1 MAELLIEIG
10 TEEIPAGYIAPALAS
25 MAENLSGWLQK
36 NHIKAGKPVTCG
48 TPRRLTLCISDLNPM
63 QDDVVEVHKGPNVKA
78 AYDAEG
84 NPTKAALGFAR
95 GKGLDVSELSQEDTP
110 KGKVLCARIEK
121 TGRPTKDLLDEYLP
135 DWIHGIPFPKKMRW
149 GSNRQA
155 FVRPLHWIV
164 AVLEGEPL
172 SFEVEGVQAGN
183 TTRGHRFLNPD
194 SLTVENFEDYRD
206 QLSKHSVSVDPEERK
221 QVIQKQ
227 LKALAEEVGGFIKED
242 LELLQTVAHLVEL
255 PIPLRGQYDARY
267 LELPVELL
275 EITMKYHQKYF
286 PIWETET
293 KLLPYFVTVSNM
305 PVVEGSSIIPGNQ
318 RVLKARLEDA
328 RFFYEEDQ
336 KKRLSDFTE
345 ALKGVVF
352 QKDLGTLYEKVE
364 RSVGL
369 MERLKEFTSGTD
381 VGFIEVAKRAIRL
394 CKADLNTQMVFE
406 FPELQGIIGGYYA
419 LKDEGEPIATAI
431 KEHYKPA
438 FAGDGVPSTEL
449 GAFVALVDKLDT
461 IVACIGV
468 GLIPTGSEDPYAL
481 RRHAMGIIQILIEK
495 NIPVTLDCLTEA
507 GIAQLGDRAKLGHEE
522 IRQHVLDLFHQRLKT
537 MLSNEGYE
545 YDVID
550 AVLASGN
557 QDSFKILQAKTAA
570 LSELKKK
577 DYFDSLAGAFRRVV
591 NILEGKTYS
600 GLDSSLFEKS
610 AENNLLDKV
619 RSIEEDVVNLFSKR
633 DFSGALARIV
643 EIRPE
648 VDAFFDDVM
657 VNVDDEKVKHNRK
670 ALLSVI
676 AGLFS
681 QIADFSKIVIKKG

>member
-10 TEEIPAGYIAPALAS
+10 TEEIPAGYITPALAA
-25 MAENLSGWLQK
+25 MADNLTGWLKQ
-36 NHIKAGKPVTCG
+36 NHIQASEPRTCG
-48 TPRRLTLCISDLNPM
+48 TPRRMTLCIPELNAM

-78 AYDAEG
+78 AFDAEG
-84 NPTKAALGFAR
+84 KPTKAALGFAR
-95 GKGLDVSELSQEDTP
+95 GKGLDVSDLGQEDTP

-121 TGRPTKDLLDEYLP
+121 TGRPTRDLLNEFLP
-135 DWIHGIPFPKKMRW
+135 EWINNIPFPKKMRW
-149 GSNRQA
+149 GSHRQP
-155 FVRPLHWIV
+155 FVRPIHWIL
-164 AVLEGEPL
+164 AVLEGKPL
-172 SFEVEGVQAGN
+172 SFEAEGVSAGN
-183 TTRGHRFLNPD
+183 TTRGHRFLNPETF
-194 SLTVENFEDYRD
+194 SVKNFNDYRD
-206 QLSKHSVSVDPEERK
+206 QLAKHSVTVDPEERK
-221 QVIQKQ
+221 QIIAQQVT
-227 LKALAEEVGGFIKED
+227 ALAKEVGGFIKD
-242 LELLQTVAHLVEL
+242 DPELLHTVTHLVEL
-255 PIPLRGQYDARY
+255 PIPLRGQFDARY

-286 PIWETET
+286 PVWETDS

-305 PVVEGSSIIPGNQ
+305 PVVEGSSIILGNQ

-336 KKRLSDFTE
+336 KQRLEDFTE
-345 ALKGVVF
+345 ALKGVLF
-352 QKDLGTLYEKVE
+352 QKDLGTLFEKVE

-369 MERLKEFTSGTD
+369 MDRLKDFASGSD
-381 VGFIEVAKRAIRL
+381 AAFLDEAKRAIRL

-419 LKDEGEPIATAI
+419 LKDEGEAISTAI

-438 FAGDGVPSTEL
+438 FAGDSVPSTEL

-495 NIPVTLDCLTEA
+495 NIGVTLDHLA
-507 GIAQLGDRAKLGHEE
+507 NSGIAQLGDKAKLNPKE

-537 MLSNEGYE
+537 MLSNEGFE

-550 AVLASGN
+550 AVLAKGD
-557 QDSFKILQAKTAA
+557 QDSFENLKAKTAA

-577 DYFDSLAGAFRRVV
+577 DYFDSLAVAFRRVV
-591 NILEGKTYS
+591 NILEGEEYR
-600 GLDSSLFEKS
+600 GLDPKLFQKP
-610 AENNLLDKV
+610 AENNLLNKAL
-619 RSIEEDVVNLFSKR
+619 SIKKDVSNLFASG

-643 EIRPE
+643 EIKPE

-657 VNVDDEKVKHNRK
+657 VNDKDERVKNNRK
-670 ALLSVI
+670 ALLYVI
-676 AGLFS
+676 SELFS
-681 QIADFSKIVIKKG
+681 QIADFSRIIVKKG

>member
-1 MAELLIEIG
+1 MSELLIEIG
-10 TEEIPAGYIAPALAS
+10 TEEIPAGYISPALDS
-25 MAENLSGWLQK
+25 MAENLSDWLKK
-36 NHIKAGKPVTCG
+36 NHIKAGEPVTCG

-63 QDDVVEVHKGPNVKA
+63 QDDVVEVHKGPNIKA

-95 GKGLDVSELSQEDTP
+95 GKGLDVTELGQEDTP

-121 TGRPTKDLLDEYLP
+121 TGRPTKDLLNEFLP
-135 DWIHGIPFPKKMRW
+135 EWTLNIPFPKKMRW
-149 GSNRQA
+149 GGNRQPFA
-155 FVRPLHWIV
+155 RPLHWIV
-164 AVLEGEPL
+164 AVMEGQSL
-172 SFEVEGVQAGN
+172 NFEVEGVKAGN
-183 TTRGHRFLNPD
+183 TTQGHRFLNPD
-194 SLTVENFEDYRD
+194 SLTVKNYEDYRN
-206 QLSKHSVSVDPEERK
+206 QLSNHSVTVDPEERRQIIK
-221 QVIQKQ
+221 KQ
-227 LKALAEEVGGFIKED
+227 LKILAEEVGGFIKDDPD
-242 LELLQTVAHLVEL
+242 LLHTVAHLVEL
-255 PIPLRGQYDARY
+255 PVPLRGQYDPRY

-336 KKRLSDFTE
+336 KKRLADFTE

-352 QKDLGTLYEKVE
+352 QKDLGTLFEKVE

-369 MERLKEFTSGTD
+369 MERLQEFTSNKEA
-381 VGFIEVAKRAIRL
+381 GFVDQAKRAIRL

-419 LKDEGEPIATAI
+419 RKDEGEDIATAI

-438 FAGDGVPSTEL
+438 FAGDSVPSTEL

-461 IVACIGV
+461 IVSCIGV

-481 RRHAMGIIQILIEK
+481 RRHSMGIIQILVEK
-495 NIPVTLDCLTEA
+495 NIPVTLDYLADA
-507 GIAQLGDRAKLGHEE
+507 GIAQLGSKAKMGQEE

-557 QDSFKILQAKTAA
+557 RDSFKNLQAKTAA
-570 LSELKKK
+570 LSDLKKQ

-591 NILEGKTYS
+591 NILEGKKFS
-600 GLDSSLFEKS
+600 GLDPNLFEKP
-610 AENNLLDKV
+610 AENNLLEKA
-619 RSIEEDVVNLFSKR
+619 RSIEADVTSLFSNR
-633 DFSGALARIV
+633 DYSGALARIV
-643 EIRPE
+643 EIKPE

-657 VNVDDEKVKHNRK
+657 VNVDDEKVKNNRK